1 MSRSLIAVA
10 VVLTSALAL
19 ASTGCNEKLK
29 AREAH
34 ISLLEDTN
42 HQLTT
47 DLAAARREADA
58 QFEEQDRLGEQLQIA
73 RAEAERLRGDLANLP
88 EAVPADGWQAV
99 PGGAM
104 IAIEG
109 SVLFASGKVVIRE
122 SGRAALDSIAGVI
135 LSQYANKDVFVFGH
149 TDDVPIKK
157 SGWKDNYE
165 LSAQRALTV
174 VRHIRDRGVDAAR
187 LVACGA
193 GEHRPRVPNTSDE
206 ARAQNRRVEIFAL
219 DPVQ

>member
-1 MSRSLIAVA
+1 
-10 VVLTSALAL
+10 
-19 ASTGCNEKLK
+19 
-29 AREAH
+29 

-135 LSQYANKDVFVFGH
+135 LSQYANKDVFIFGH